1 MNTRKLQLSFALVLA
16 LVTLMGTLALLG
28 AGEGGPSVARAQGT
42 ERYVAAT
49 GNDSGNDCT
58 ASGSP
63 CATVQHA
70 VDESAE
76 DDVIL
81 VATGVYTGVHARSG
95 VTQVVYIS
103 QSLTVRGGYAT
114 SDWNTSDPIA
124 NPTTLD
130 AEGAGRVFYI
140 AGPATVSL
148 EGLNVTGGAPGDWH
162 DGGGVCALDVTIT
175 VSRCQ
180 IYSNTAGYLGY
191 AGGLLIRDSV
201 VRLVDNAIYGNE
213 AFDTAGLL
221 IRDSSSVLSGNTIRD
236 NTTSFPGAHTGGLC
250 IDGGQATLT
259 GNTVQGNRAPD
270 GGMGGV
276 RLYGSGTFTLT
287 NNAILSNTAEH
298 GAGGIFVAGT
308 STLISNTIRGNTA
321 QGIEQDTGNGGG
333 LYLGSGEHTVLS
345 NTISHNYA
353 EMNGGGV
360 YAKPPDGSDT
370 SITMTG
376 NTIRSNE
383 ANADGDTSYGGGG
396 IYLDECIAA
405 LRGNTIRDNWVSG
418 LTSDVGG
425 GLSVRDSRITLA
437 ANRVISNASD
447 GLGGGLYLYSNDAVT
462 LTGNTIASNTAVDD
476 GGGLVLYFN
485 SWGNEIITLTNNT
498 VTSNSSGGYGGG
510 LWLRYNYTVTLTGNT
525 IGSNVASE
533 DGGGVYLEFNYDPAM
548 LVGNTV
554 DSNTAHGSE
563 GGGGLYL
570 DDAATLVGNTVSGNA
585 ASSGHGGGL
594 YMHDN
599 DIVLEDNTVSHNG
612 AGAGNG
618 GGLYMEN
625 SDATLSGNEII
636 SNTAGGSGDNDEG
649 GGGLYLY
656 LSDAA
661 LSNNTV
667 TSNTAA
673 NNGGGLFLS
682 SSNPALDGNR
692 VAGNTAGGSD
702 PLDGGGGLYLRRSNP
717 VLVGNTVVSN
727 TATADGG
734 GFYLYSSNAALQSNR
749 VADNAAT
756 DGGGVYLYDSAGTVL
771 GGNTLISN
779 TASANGGG
787 FHIHRSDATL
797 RNNVVAENQAGTAG
811 SGIYVYSSAPELI
824 YTTLA
829 NNSAGDGSGLYV
841 SGSGSAPALVNT
853 LLVSQ
858 TVGVVATASN
868 AATLEGVLW
877 SGNGANTGGAGTVT
891 ATSDVTGTPDF
902 VAPAHGDYHILA
914 TSTAVDNGVAHDYAL
929 DLDGDY
935 RPLAAPPDL
944 GADEVVADPPA
955 CRARLNGG
963 PIYATVQEAV
973 DASAAPTDLV
983 EVAGLCTDTIPWNG
997 STYVAVV
1004 TKTLTLRGGYSS
1016 DFATWDPAVHPT
1028 LFSGLWQGGVLAIDG
1043 TVSPTVEYVTLLAGQ
1058 ATEGGAVWSNGAA
1071 PTLRYLQVSDN
1082 IGGLGGGVMLRG
1094 GAGRLEQS
1102 RVADNRA
1109 VDGGGVCLIQSN
1121 ATVFSNT
1128 IQGNTATGGF
1138 GGGGG
1143 LYLGQ
1148 SSAAVMSNT
1157 VSSNVV
1163 LGSLGGGGGLYL
1175 DASHGATLSGNDI
1188 RDNSA
1193 LDNGGGV
1200 SVDTSHNVLLV
1211 GNTIQ
1216 GNAVDEGSGGGLD
1229 LYSSD
1234 EITLSHNAILSN
1246 TAWWDGGGVHFSFS
1260 NDSLVENNVI
1270 RGNAAGMEGGG
1281 LQIYSSDNATVI
1293 NNVVVGNQAGPS
1305 HYGSGICVEGSTPV
1319 HLLHNTIHD
1328 NTGGDGSGVYVT
1340 DAFGDYSDV
1349 WLTNTIVA
1357 SQTVG
1362 VSLDFA
1368 NAAYVNGVLWFGN
1381 GTDTV
1386 GSVAVE
1392 NDRHGPPAFAADGY
1406 HLTGGSNAIDR
1417 GVGMAVA
1424 SDIDG
1429 QRRTFCAG
1437 PDLGAD
1443 EVPWGV
1449 APTGVY
1455 IAGPTT
1461 GVTGT
1466 TYAFTATVGPL
1477 TATTPVTYTWAA
1489 TDYSLQ
1495 IHTGVGLSDTVA
1507 FDWGLIGVKTITVTV
1522 VNPCGSSS
1530 GVLDVDIRGD
1540 DEYIYLP
1547 LVLRN
1552 Q

>member
-16 LVTLMGTLALLG
+16 LASLVGTLALLG
-28 AGEGGPSVARAQGT
+28 TWGDGPPVAHAQGT

-58 ASGSP
+58 ASGTP
-63 CATVQHA
+63 CATIQHA
-70 VDESAE
+70 VDESADE
-76 DDVIL
+76 DVIL
-81 VATGVYTGVHARSG
+81 VATGAYTGVHARSG

-103 QSLTVRGGYAT
+103 QSLTVRGGYTT
-114 SDWNTSDPIA
+114 SDWNTSDPTA
-124 NPTTLD
+124 NPTTID
-130 AEGAGRVFYI
+130 AEGAGRVLYI
-140 AGPATVSL
+140 AGPATVTL

-162 DGGGVCALDVTIT
+162 DGGGICALDVTIT
-175 VSRCQ
+175 ISRCQ
-180 IYSNTAGYLGY
+180 IYSNTTGYLGY
-191 AGGLLIRDSV
+191 AGGMLIRDSV
-201 VRLVDNAIYGNE
+201 VRLTDSAVYGNE

-221 IRDSSSVLSGNTIRD
+221 IRDSRSVLSGNTIRD
-236 NTTSFPGAHTGGLC
+236 NATSFPGAHTGGLC

-259 GNTVQGNRAPD
+259 ANTVQRNQAPD

-276 RLYGSGTFTLT
+276 RLYGNGTFTL
-287 NNAILSNTAEH
+287 NDNAILSNTAEH

-345 NTISHNYA
+345 NTISYNYA

-360 YAKPPDGSDT
+360 YANPPDGSDT
-370 SITMTG
+370 RITMAG
-376 NTIRSNE
+376 NTIHNNE

-396 IYLDECIAA
+396 LYLDECTAA
-405 LRGNTIRDNWVSG
+405 LNGNTIRDNWVSG

-425 GLSVRDSRITLA
+425 GLSVRDSRVTLA

-447 GLGGGLYLYSNDAVT
+447 GSAGGLYLYSNDAIT
-462 LTGNTIASNTAVDD
+462 LTGNTVASNTAVDD
-476 GGGLVLYFN
+476 GGGVILYFN

-498 VTSNSSGGYGGG
+498 VTSNTSGGDGGG
-510 LWLRYNYTVTLTGNT
+510 LWLKYNYTVTLTSNT
-525 IGSNVASE
+525 IRSNVASGE
-533 DGGGVYLEFNYDPAM
+533 GGGVYLEFNYDPAT
-548 LVGNTV
+548 LVSNTV
-554 DSNTAHGSE
+554 DSNTAHGSD

-570 DDAATLVGNTVSGNA
+570 DDAATLAGNTVSDNA
-585 ASSGHGGGL
+585 TSSGHGGGL
-594 YMHDN
+594 YMHDD
-599 DIVLEDNTVSHNG
+599 DIVLEDNTVSHNR
-612 AGAGNG
+612 AGVGNG
-618 GGLYMEN
+618 GGLYMAHSN
-625 SDATLSGNEII
+625 ATLRHNEII
-636 SNTAGGSGDNDEG
+636 SNTARGSGDNDEG

-682 SSNPALDGNR
+682 SSNPVLDGNR
-692 VAGNTAGGSD
+692 IAGNTAGGSD
-702 PLDGGGGLYLRRSNP
+702 TLDGGGGLYLRRSNP
-717 VLVGNTVVSN
+717 VLVGNAVVSN
-727 TATADGG
+727 TAAADGG
-734 GFYLYSSNAALQSNR
+734 GFYIYSSNAALQSNWI
-749 VADNAAT
+749 AGNAAT
-756 DGGGVYLYDSAGTVL
+756 DGGGAALYDSASTVL
-771 GGNTLISN
+771 GGNTLFSN
-779 TASANGGG
+779 AASANGGG
-787 FHIHRSDATL
+787 VHLYRSDTTL

-811 SGIYVYSSAPELI
+811 SGIYVYSGAPELI
-824 YTTLA
+824 YTTVA
-829 NNSAGDGSGLYV
+829 DNGDGDGSGLYV
-841 SGSGSAPALVNT
+841 SGSAPTLVNT
-853 LLVSQ
+853 ILVSQ
-858 TVGVVATASN
+858 TVGVVATAGN
-868 AATLEGVLW
+868 AATLDGVLW
-877 SGNGANTGGAGTVT
+877 SGNGANTGGAGTII
-891 ATSDVTGTPDF
+891 ATNDVTGTPDF

-929 DLDGDY
+929 DIDGDY

-955 CRARLNGG
+955 CQARLNGG
-963 PIYATVQEAV
+963 TIYATVQEAI
-973 DASAAPTDLV
+973 DASVAPTDLV
-983 EVAGLCTDTIPWNG
+983 EVSGFCTDTIPWNG

-1004 TKTLTLRGGYSS
+1004 TQTLTLKGGYST
-1016 DFATWDPAVHPT
+1016 DFATWDPDAYPT
-1028 LFSGLWQGGVLAIDG
+1028 LFSGLWQGGVVAIEG

-1058 ATEGGAVWSNGAA
+1058 GTEGGGVWSNGAA
-1071 PTLRYLQVSDN
+1071 PTLRYLEVSGN

-1102 RVADNRA
+1102 RVTDNRA
-1109 VDGGGVCLIQSN
+1109 VDGGGVCLIQSS

-1143 LYLGQ
+1143 LYLGE
-1148 SSAAVMSNT
+1148 SNASVMSNT
-1157 VSSNVV
+1157 ISENAV
-1163 LGSLGGGGGLYL
+1163 LASLGGGGGLYL

-1193 LDNGGGV
+1193 MDNGGGV
-1200 SVDTSHNVLLV
+1200 SVDTSHNVTLV

-1216 GNAVDEGSGGGLD
+1216 RNAVDEGSGGGLD

-1234 EITLSHNAILSN
+1234 QITLSHNAFLSN
-1246 TAWWDGGGVHFSFS
+1246 TAWWDGGGVHLSYS
-1260 NDSLVENNVI
+1260 NDGLVEDNVI

-1281 LQIYSSDNATVI
+1281 IQIYDSDNATAI
-1293 NNVVVGNQAGPS
+1293 NNVVMGNQAGPS

-1319 HLLHNTIHD
+1319 YLLHTTIHD

-1362 VSLDFA
+1362 VGLDFA

-1392 NDRHGPPAFAADGY
+1392 NDHDGPPAFAADGY
-1406 HLTGGSNAIDR
+1406 HLTGGSDAIDR

-1443 EVPWGV
+1443 EYPWGV
-1449 APTGVY
+1449 APTGVS
-1455 IAGPTT
+1455 IDGPTT
-1461 GVTGT
+1461 GVTDT
-1466 TYAFTATVGPL
+1466 TYAFTATVGPI

-1489 TDYSLQ
+1489 TDHSLQ
-1495 IHTGVGLSDTVA
+1495 IHTGIGLSDTVA
-1507 FDWGLIGVKTITVTV
+1507 FDWGLVGVKTVTVTV
-1522 VNPCGSSS
+1522 VNPCGSRS